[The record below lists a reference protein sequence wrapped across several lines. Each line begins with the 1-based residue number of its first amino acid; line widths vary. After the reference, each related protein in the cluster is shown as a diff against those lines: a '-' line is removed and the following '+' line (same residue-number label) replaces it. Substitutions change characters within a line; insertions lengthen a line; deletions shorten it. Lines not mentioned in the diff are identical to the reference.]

1 MAFDKNMTDIV
12 GVYEVVKIPAYIDDE
27 FKAYSRDEVKSD
39 LEKKLAAGEIEEE
52 EMLDEMSS
60 FDSEIE
66 FTADH
71 RVITWI
77 PLPADFSEEEI
88 RAAVEAGEI
97 GEVKNGRFAAEE
109 KEWKSVDGKL
119 YYDTG
124 EYREVLGEVQSSWDE
139 LICDDEGLLNFAS
152 GLMKLK
158 KKQ

>member
-1 MAFDKNMTDIV
+1 MGLDENINDIV
-12 GVYEVVKIPAYIDDE
+12 GVYEVVKIPAYIDGE
-27 FKAYSRDEVKSD
+27 FKAYGRDEVKAD

-52 EMLDEMSS
+52 ELSDGMSD
-60 FDSEIE
+60 FDTEFE

-71 RVITWI
+71 RIITWV
-77 PLPADFSEEEI
+77 PVPADVSEEEI

-97 GEVKNGRFAAEE
+97 GEVKDGRIAAEE
-109 KEWKSVDGKL
+109 KAWKTEDGKY

-124 EYREVLGEVQSSWDE
+124 EYRETFGETQSSWDE
-139 LICDDEGLLNFAS
+139 LTCDDEGLLNFAS